1 MFLKPRIFGMRMWI
15 GVWPPSNQ
23 PGIPGPLR
31 ASWPFVPLPA
41 VLPWP
46 DEIPRPT
53 RRCAFRAPCGARS
66 SCCLMSLPVRLLVRA
81 FAHLD
86 QVRDPAQ
93 HAAHGLR
100 IRLLDA
106 LARPSQAERFER
118 AACGDLL
125 ADGAAVLTDDQARH
139 GATGSGSAR
148 LRRMSTPRISV
159 IRCEE
164 RRAPRAFIVAMTT
177 FTGFVLPSDFDRM
190 SLMPAD
196 STTARTE
203 PPAMT
208 PVPFDAGRSR
218 TFAAPKSAVT
228 GCGIVRSTSGT
239 RMSCFFASAMPF
251 VMAAGTS
258 SAFPRPAPTCPRPSP
273 TTTTAE
279 KLKDRKSTRLN
290 SSHLG

>member
-1 MFLKPRIFGMRMWI
+1 MRMWI

-23 PGIPGPLR
+23 PGIP
-31 ASWPFVPLPA
+31 
-41 VLPWP
+41 
-46 DEIPRPT
+46 RPT
-53 RRCAFRAPCGARS
+53 RRWVFRAPCGARS
-66 SCCLMSLPVRLLVRA
+66 SCCLISLSTSGLGLR
-81 FAHLD
+81 FTDFD
-86 QVRDPAQ
+86 QMRDPAQ

-106 LARPSQAERFER
+106 LAGASQAERFER

-125 ADGAAVLTDDQARH
+125 ADGAAALTDDQSRH

-148 LRRMSTPRISV
+148 LRRKSTPRISV

-164 RRAPRAFIVAMTT
+164 RRSPRAFIVAMTT

-218 TFAAPKSAVT
+218 T
-228 GCGIVRSTSGT
+228 
-239 RMSCFFASAMPF
+239 
-251 VMAAGTS
+251 
-258 SAFPRPAPTCPRPSP
+258 
-273 TTTTAE
+273 
-279 KLKDRKSTRLN
+279 
-290 SSHLG
+290 